1 MRQRSINAQLREKI
15 LALDSTGLRI
25 EFFRPDEGMKVYHL
39 GRGIIMDLAEEA
51 GVLYKVDRSCVINK
65 ELFDQNLQNYKA
77 KDELNRLK
85 EESITQNKKLAE
97 LSTAELAEVSGGGED
112 VTFDDI
118 MKCIDNGN
126 DFWARELFTL
136 VQYTLPPK
144 ELYTIRMTFW
154 MKFHARMLK

>member
-1 MRQRSINAQLREKI
+1 M
-15 LALDSTGLRI
+15 RI

-51 GVLYKVDRSCVINK
+51 GVLYKVDRSSVINK
-65 ELFDQNLQNYKA
+65 ELFDQNLQNYKVEPGRRHDVCRKIPLEHLDKGGFVIKT

-85 EESITQNKKLAE
+85 EETITQNKKLAE

-112 VTFDDI
+112 VT
-118 MKCIDNGN
+118 
-126 DFWARELFTL
+126 L

-154 MKFHARMLK
+154 MKFGYPIDKIGD